1 MQRYILIPILSFSAS
16 VCIAQTPDDAIR
28 QSFQIPQGTARNM
41 AIGGAMGSLGG
52 DITAAHVN
60 PAGLG
65 FYKTGEFVLS
75 PGFNFIN
82 NKFGF
87 RGTNLNDKT
96 DNFTYGTSGL
106 VIGWG
111 DRWNKKKSSAFSL
124 SINQTANFNNYV
136 HYKGLNNVSSF
147 TEQYLEQLI
156 RDKAS
161 EASADKDYI
170 FGSTLAYGTY
180 LVNPE
185 FSNGQLIG
193 YQSAVPISKGVTQ
206 ENTLDTR
213 GGIHEIALG
222 FASNN
227 ADKLYFGGSLN
238 IPIYNYKRTQD
249 YSETSVSTSTT
260 DSFASFKY
268 SENFE
273 SRGVGIN
280 VKLGLIYKPVE
291 KIRLGIAV
299 HTPTFAN
306 MEDKIRSSITTNT
319 EGYRGIKTMTSDERN
334 SGNPGISNYTMIT
347 PWKAIASGSFV
358 FNEVKDVRRQKAF
371 ITVDAEYVPHQG
383 TQYEIAE
390 GGTDADKT
398 YYKGVNNAIDQRYR
412 GVFNFRAG
420 GEVKFTT
427 IMARAG
433 FAYYSNPYKDNET
446 LKNDRMLLSGGLGYR
461 NKGIFVDLTYVH
473 SMMKDTHVPY
483 YLADR
488 PNTFAEGKNIKGN
501 VMLTFG
507 AKF

>member
-1 MQRYILIPILSFSAS
+1 MRHYILLPIILFSSS
-16 VCIAQTPDDAIR
+16 VCFAQTPDDAIR
-28 QSFQIPQGTARNM
+28 QSYQIQQGTARNM

-82 NKFGF
+82 NKFDF
-87 RGTNLNDKT
+87 RGTNQQDKKS
-96 DNFTYGTSGL
+96 NFTYGTSGF
-106 VIGWG
+106 VVGRG
-111 DRWNKKKSSAFSL
+111 DYWKKKKSNAFSI

-136 HYKGLNNVSSF
+136 HYKGLNNVSSWS
-147 TEQYLEQLI
+147 EQYLEELVKNKVDTI
-156 RDKAS
+156 RALT
-161 EASADKDYI
+161 DYI
-170 FGSTLAYGTY
+170 FGSTLAFRTY
-180 LVNPE
+180 LVDAE
-185 FSNGQLIG
+185 YKNGRQTG
-193 YQSAVPISKGVTQ
+193 YQSFVPISKGVMQ
-206 ENTLDTR
+206 ENTLDTK
-213 GGIHEIALG
+213 GGIHEITLG
-222 FASNN
+222 AASNN
-227 ADKLYFGGSLN
+227 ADKLYLGGSLN
-238 IPIYNYKRTQD
+238 VPIYNYKRTQD

-268 SENFE
+268 HETYV
-273 SRGVGIN
+273 SRGVGVN

-291 KIRLGIAV
+291 KIRLGVAI

-319 EGYRGIKTMTSDERN
+319 EGYKGIQTASSDKLN
-334 SGNPGISNYTMIT
+334 SGNPGIFNYTMTT
-347 PWKAIASGSFV
+347 PWKALVSGSYV
-358 FNEVKDVRRQKAF
+358 FNEVSDVRRQKAF
-371 ITVDAEYVPHQG
+371 ITVDAEYVSHNG
-383 TQYEIAE
+383 TQYDIAE
-390 GGTDADKT
+390 GGTESDKT
-398 YYKGVNNAIDQRYR
+398 YYSNVNNAIDQRYK

-433 FAYYSNPYKDNET
+433 FAYYGNPYKDNAQ

-461 NKGIFVDLTYVH
+461 NKGVFVDLTYVH
-473 SMMKDTHVPY
+473 SIMNDTHVPY

-488 PNTFAEGKNIKGN
+488 PNTFAQGKNIKGN

-507 AKF
+507 VKF